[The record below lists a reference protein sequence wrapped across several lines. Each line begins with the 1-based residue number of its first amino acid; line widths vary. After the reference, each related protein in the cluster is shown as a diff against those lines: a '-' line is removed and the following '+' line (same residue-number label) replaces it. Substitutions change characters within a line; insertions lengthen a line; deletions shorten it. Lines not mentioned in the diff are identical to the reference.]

1 VTRRPRTAV
10 AAALAAV
17 VLAATAV
24 AGATGPV
31 ATTGP
36 TVIGT
41 AAAGKLLTGLSGTWA
56 GFGQLAYRFQWYR
69 CNAAGA
75 ACRSVPGAK
84 SPTYKLGDKDTGQ
97 TVGLA
102 VRATDSTGAGT
113 EYSSLVGPI
122 APRRPLLEST
132 AQPVVA
138 GPPVQGKTVQV
149 TTGTWSP
156 APAKLTYRWERC
168 NANGRTCAAIPNATG
183 TSYMITNADLGHA
196 LLAVVQASN
205 GATIQKTFSTATPA
219 VVPASV
225 KRPTSVAGP
234 AVSGDAIVGQQLVAT
249 PGIWKGVGPTT
260 FSYRWYRC
268 DENGAHCSLAQSS
281 SSNVYTPVPKDTQK
295 TIALTVKVAD
305 AVGSATA
312 YASLVGPV
320 AAADATLTPTTMPT
334 IAGTA
339 RVGGALSVERGVWSA
354 HPNGYTTT
362 WLRCNA
368 NGRLCTPIPGATKA
382 TYVPTAADAG
392 HTLVATVAASAGPAT
407 QSAVTAAT
415 APIT

>member
-1 VTRRPRTAV
+1 VTRRRRTAV
-10 AAALAAV
+10 AAALAAAA
-17 VLAATAV
+17 LAATT
-24 AGATGPV
+24 AGGAASAPV

-41 AAAGKLLTGLSGTWA
+41 AGAGKLLTGLSGTWA
-56 GFGQLAYRFQWYR
+56 GFSNIDYRFQWYR

-75 ACRSVPGAK
+75 ACHSVRGAV
-84 SPTYKLGDKDTGQ
+84 SPTYMLGDKDVGQ

-102 VRATDSTGAGT
+102 VRATDTTGTAT

-156 APAKLTYRWERC
+156 VPSKLSYRWERC
-168 NANGRTCAAIPNATG
+168 NPNGRTCAAIPNATG
-183 TSYMITNADLGHA
+183 ISYAIASADVGHA
-196 LLAVVQASN
+196 LLAVVRASN
-205 GATIQKTFSTATPA
+205 GSTIQNTFSTATPT
-219 VVPASV
+219 VVPPSV
-225 KRPTSVAGP
+225 RHPTPVEGP
-234 AVSGDAIVGQQLVAT
+234 EVSGEAIMGGQLVAA

-260 FSYRWYRC
+260 FVYRWYRC
-268 DENGAHCSLAQSS
+268 DANGSHCSVAQSS
-281 SSNVYTPVPKDTQK
+281 TSNVYTAVAKDTGD
-295 TIALTVKVAD
+295 TIALTVKVTD

-320 AAADATLTPTTMPT
+320 APADAALTPTTAPT

-339 RVGGALSVERGVWSA
+339 RVGGALSVESGVWSA
-354 HPNGYTTT
+354 QPSRYATT

-368 NGRLCTPIPGATKA
+368 NGHGNRCRCRSH
-382 TYVPTAADAG
+382 AG
-392 HTLVATVAASAGPAT
+392 GGRRGERRRDDTERPDRRDCAHHLTR
-407 QSAVTAAT
+407 
-415 APIT
+415 

>member
-1 VTRRPRTAV
+1 VTADGTS
-10 AAALAAV
+10 AAA
-17 VLAATAV
+17 
-24 AGATGPV
+24 GPV

-56 GFGQLAYRFQWYR
+56 GVDDISYRFQWYR

-75 ACRSVPGAK
+75 ACRSVGGAT
-84 SPTYKLGDKDTGQ
+84 SPSYNLGDKDVGQ

-102 VRATDSTGAGT
+102 VHATDTSGT
-113 EYSSLVGPI
+113 ATAYSSLVGPI

-156 APAKLTYRWERC
+156 VPSKLTYRWERC
-168 NANGRTCAAIPNATG
+168 NPNGRTCAAIPNATG
-183 TSYMITNADLGHA
+183 TSYAITSADVGHA
-196 LLAVVQASN
+196 ILAVVQASN
-205 GATIQKTFSTATPA
+205 GATIQNTFSTATPA
-219 VVPASV
+219 VVPQSV
-225 KRPTSVAGP
+225 KAPAEVEGP
-234 AVSGDAIVGQQLVAT
+234 VVNGFAIVGQQLLGD

-260 FSYRWYRC
+260 FAFRWYRC
-268 DENGAHCSLAQSS
+268 DENGAHCALAQSGS
-281 SSNVYTPVPKDTQK
+281 ANAYTPVPKDSGR
-295 TIALTVKVAD
+295 TIALTVRATD
-305 AVGSATA
+305 AVGRRSA

-320 AAADATLTPTTMPT
+320 ASAGAPLTPTTAPT
-334 IAGTA
+334 ISGTA
-339 RVGGALSVERGVWSA
+339 RVGGALTVESGVWSPQPSTYA
-354 HPNGYTTT
+354 TA

-368 NGRLCTPIPGATKA
+368 NGRLCASIAGATKA
-382 TYVPTAADAG
+382 TYRPTAGDSG
-392 HTLVATVAASAGPAT
+392 HTLVAAVTARSGGTT
-407 QSAVTAAT
+407 QSALTAAT

>member
-1 VTRRPRTAV
+1 VI
-10 AAALAAV
+10 
-17 VLAATAV
+17 AATAAV
-24 AGATGPV
+24 GSSAAAGPV

-56 GFGQLAYRFQWYR
+56 GVDNISYRFQWYR

-75 ACRSVPGAK
+75 GCQSVHGAT
-84 SPTYKLGDKDTGQ
+84 SPSYNLGDKDVGQ

-102 VRATDSTGAGT
+102 VRATDTSGT
-113 EYSSLVGPI
+113 ATQYSSLVGPI

-156 APAKLTYRWERC
+156 VPTKLTYRWERC
-168 NANGRTCAAIPNATG
+168 NENGRTCAAIPNAAG
-183 TSYMITNADLGHA
+183 TSYAITGADVGHA

-205 GATIQKTFSTATPA
+205 GSTIQNTFSTATPA

-225 KRPTSVAGP
+225 KGPVLVEGPVAGGFS
-234 AVSGDAIVGQQLVAT
+234 VVGQQLIAD

-260 FSYRWYRC
+260 FAYRWYRC
-268 DENGAHCSLAQSS
+268 DANGAHCSLAQSS
-281 SSNVYTPVPKDTQK
+281 SSNVYTPVAKDAGR
-295 TIALTVKVAD
+295 TIALTLKVSD
-305 AVGSATA
+305 SVGSSTA

-320 AAADATLTPTTMPT
+320 AASDATLTPTTVPT
-334 IAGTA
+334 LSGTA
-339 RVGGALSVERGVWSA
+339 RVGGELSVQPGVWTSGPA
-354 HPNGYTTT
+354 TYEAT

-368 NGRLCTPIPGATKA
+368 NGRLCAPIAGATKM
-382 TYVPTAADAG
+382 TYRPTAADTG
-392 HTLVATVAASAGPAT
+392 HTLVAAVAASSAGTT
-407 QSAVTAAT
+407 QSALTAAT